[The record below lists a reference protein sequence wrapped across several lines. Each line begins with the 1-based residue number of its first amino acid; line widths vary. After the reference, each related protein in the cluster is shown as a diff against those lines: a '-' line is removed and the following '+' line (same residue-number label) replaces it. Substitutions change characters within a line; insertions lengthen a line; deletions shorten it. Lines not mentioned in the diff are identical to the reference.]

1 LRCRRKFGQL
11 LPPGLI
17 YIKAAKPGSYN
28 RSQVESGRKL
38 RPAGTSMWN
47 AIVEDISP
55 HLVAGTIMV
64 AVMGV
69 MFLVHRMY
77 GGKDKPHDA
86 LEELKL
92 RFARGEISREEYEER
107 RKVLTA

>member
-1 LRCRRKFGQL
+1 
-11 LPPGLI
+11 
-17 YIKAAKPGSYN
+17 
-28 RSQVESGRKL
+28 
-38 RPAGTSMWN
+38 MWVS
-47 AIVEDISP
+47 IIEGISP

-69 MFLVHRMY
+69 MFVVHRRY
-77 GGKDKPHDA
+77 GGRHRPQDA

-107 RKVLTA
+107 RKVLTT

>member
-1 LRCRRKFGQL
+1 
-11 LPPGLI
+11 
-17 YIKAAKPGSYN
+17 
-28 RSQVESGRKL
+28 
-38 RPAGTSMWN
+38 MWS
-47 AIVEDISP
+47 AVTEGISP

-69 MFLVHRMY
+69 MFVVHRRF
-77 GGKDKPHDA
+77 GGKHKPHDA

-107 RKVLTA
+107 RNVLIS